1 MPTVFAATSESA
13 QSFWSDFSLLDSD
26 ISTKAT
32 ADGKGKKNKN
42 PPQTPSNQAT
52 LSFCSFIFL
61 SSFLLFSFPFSLVP
75 LRRPH
80 GRETKSLSSCFGL
93 FFITSVCFLT
103 PESRLKS
110 LHSSSFTIAR
120 DTVPL
125 VSADVPKVLRSP
137 LSITSNLANVMLG
150 HFPGNCFC
158 LEKVIYFLFPPP
170 PQMQFIWAW
179 NVVWDISGLMKL
191 LEIQTFANFWRE
203 LSLSSRCFAID
214 QQLWKWVARQ
224 GNYYSS
230 QPCLYQKA

>member
-1 MPTVFAATSESA
+1 MALSPPKERCQQYLLLQANLL
-13 QSFWSDFSLLDSD
+13 SLFDP
-26 ISTKAT
+26 ISLFLILISPQKPLQM
-32 ADGKGKKNKN
+32 GKGKKKTQNKTKKL
-42 PPQTPSNQAT
+42 PQTPSNQAT

-110 LHSSSFTIAR
+110 LHSSFFTIAR

-137 LSITSNLANVMLG
+137 LSITSNLANAMLG

-170 PQMQFIWAW
+170 SPP
-179 NVVWDISGLMKL
+179 NVIY
-191 LEIQTFANFWRE
+191 
-203 LSLSSRCFAID
+203 LSLKC
-214 QQLWKWVARQ
+214 
-224 GNYYSS
+224 
-230 QPCLYQKA
+230 CLRHLRFDETLRNPEFC

>member
-1 MPTVFAATSESA
+1 MALSPPKERCQQYLLLQANLL
-13 QSFWSDFSLLDSD
+13 SLFDP
-26 ISTKAT
+26 ISLFLILISPQKPLQM
-32 ADGKGKKNKN
+32 GKGKKQNQN
-42 PPQTPSNQAT
+42 QPTPSNQPT

-75 LRRPH
+75 LSRPH

-137 LSITSNLANVMLG
+137 LSITSNLANAMLG

-158 LEKVIYFLFPPP
+158 LEKVIYFLFLPPP
-170 PQMQFIWAW
+170 
-179 NVVWDISGLMKL
+179 NVIY
-191 LEIQTFANFWRE
+191 
-203 LSLSSRCFAID
+203 LSLKC
-214 QQLWKWVARQ
+214 
-224 GNYYSS
+224 
-230 QPCLYQKA
+230 CLRHLRFDETLRNPEFC